1 MSQDGELRY
10 FKWFLGA
17 CGTFLIS
24 GCFAL
29 DEARYLV
36 WGKIAEGRVR
46 DKPQVVSIDERHGN
60 RNYLGVN
67 YTFRD
72 EISGP
77 RSERDLVPPST
88 PLTEGQAIPIQYI
101 PSEEKSSRLAG
112 NRSMGYV
119 YTFLACLA
127 VMAIFIYKLAREANE
142 PVSGKKSKKE
152 KGRP

>member
-1 MSQDGELRY
+1 MSEGRELRY

-46 DKPQVVSIDERHGN
+46 DKPQAVSIDERYGN
-60 RNYLGVN
+60 RTYLGVN

-72 EISGP
+72 EVAGP
-77 RSERDLVPPST
+77 RSERDLVPPAMQVS
-88 PLTEGQAIPIQYI
+88 EGQTVPIQYI
-101 PSEEKSSRLAG
+101 PGEEKSSRVAG

-119 YTFLACLA
+119 YTFLGCIA
-127 VMAIFIYKLAREANE
+127 VMAIFIYMLAREANE
-142 PVSGKKSKKE
+142 PVRSKN
-152 KGRP
+152 GSRRRV